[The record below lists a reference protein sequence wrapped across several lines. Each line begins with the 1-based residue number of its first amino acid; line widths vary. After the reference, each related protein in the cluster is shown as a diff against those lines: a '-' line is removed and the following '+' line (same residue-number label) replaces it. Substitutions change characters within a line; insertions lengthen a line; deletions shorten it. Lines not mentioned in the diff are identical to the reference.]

1 MCELLVKAQDG
12 LNGVWLRGR
21 IVTIMPDGHVW
32 GLKEA
37 PPDFYIV
44 KVTGVSVDAA
54 LQYLEEWHHRPRFT
68 QLTANTN
75 TDVFSYRMDVDVS
88 TVKGHLTLTQVENYF
103 TRWGCVITDH
113 DRTSVTFD
121 ANIFALATSQGFW
134 QKNLT
139 GISFS
144 DSYNG
149 TRHEITVTGAPS
161 AAIERL
167 CKVEQV
173 TYVAPNKF
181 RINRNQ
187 ARQKMCDDIYQ
198 KFQSI
203 VIDRRRWYL
212 SPAAMAALEG
222 NGGVMTVTP
231 AQLTANLRDGRA
243 D

>member
-1 MCELLVKAQDG
+1 MCELLIKAQDG
-12 LNGVWLRGR
+12 ANGIWLRGR
-21 IVTIMPDGHVW
+21 IATIMPDGHVW
-32 GLKEA
+32 GSKEA

-44 KVTGVSVDAA
+44 KVPGVSVDTART
-54 LQYLEEWHHRPRFT
+54 YLEEWHHRPAFELLISDT
-68 QLTANTN
+68 V
-75 TDVFSYRMDVDVS
+75 TDTFSYRMTVGAS
-88 TVKGHLTLTQVENYF
+88 TTKGGLTFAQVENYF
-103 TRWGCVITDH
+103 TRWGCVVTDH

-187 ARQKMCDDIYQ
+187 ARQKMRDDIYQ
-198 KFQSI
+198 KFESI

-212 SPAAMAALEG
+212 SPAAMSALES
-222 NGGVMTVTP
+222 NGGIMTVTP